1 MKKSTY
7 SSYKKKR
14 GNMMMSQRL
23 KQGELSKLEQSTITG
38 LDKSNNAFGIG
49 LDKSTTLIL

>member
-1 MKKSTY
+1 
-7 SSYKKKR
+7 
-14 GNMMMSQRL
+14 MMMSQRL